1 VAKLRLSYRISLVVA
16 IPLLVLAT
24 GGLIAVRAYLGARST
39 VTALADEL
47 FVQVAEQA
55 ASETR
60 AHLQRA
66 VPAVEL
72 ARLLIDEAGPAAGS
86 ETFARRFL
94 ALLRANPDFSWVSYS
109 DESGSFCGAYHS
121 TDGLFRV
128 NRSSIHDGKTELD
141 EHDVDGSG
149 AWTLR
154 RHVAD
159 TGYDPRTRPFY
170 RLAAQAKRRVW
181 TPPYVFFDQAVP
193 GITCAAP
200 RLDAA
205 GKLVGVLTVDFDLN
219 ALSRFVAKVKPSA
232 HGEVFLLTPDGVVLA
247 HPTIKVVEQMGAGA
261 SGKLVQARD
270 IDDPVVNRFIEAL
283 PSELGAGVR
292 FRFEAHGEP
301 WQASA
306 TPFAIDGDLRWLVG
320 VAAPESDFMEAVD
333 RQNRVALGISLAAL
347 VLALLIAVA
356 LSSRVARPLLRI
368 AAEMERAGKLELDAR
383 AEPPSV
389 FAEIQRMDASMRRMK
404 SGLGAFA
411 HYVPR
416 DVVRAMLAS
425 GQEARLEGRVRPLT
439 VLFSDVADF
448 TTISETVSPDALV
461 ALLAG
466 YFDLATRVIAEH
478 GGTVDKFIGD
488 GIMAFWGAPADDPAH
503 ALHACQAAL
512 AYQAR
517 LGELRE
523 EGVEWARRIHARIG
537 LSTGDALVGNI
548 GSTERWNYTA
558 MGDTVNLAARLEG
571 LNKLYG
577 TRCLLAESTLLAA
590 ADQIVARPI
599 DLVAVK
605 GKTQP
610 TRVYEPLALA
620 ASATS
625 DVRRIAELFEQGL
638 AAYLAR
644 DFLGAMRSFSKAHA
658 LRPDDRAAEL
668 LLARCKAYEAAPP
681 DEQWTGVYVAKEK

>member
-1 VAKLRLSYRISLVVA
+1 
-16 IPLLVLAT
+16 
-24 GGLIAVRAYLGARST
+24 
-39 VTALADEL
+39 
-47 FVQVAEQA
+47 
-55 ASETR
+55 
-60 AHLQRA
+60 
-66 VPAVEL
+66 
-72 ARLLIDEAGPAAGS
+72 
-86 ETFARRFL
+86 
-94 ALLRANPDFSWVSYS
+94 
-109 DESGSFCGAYHS
+109 
-121 TDGLFRV
+121 
-128 NRSSIHDGKTELD
+128 
-141 EHDVDGSG
+141 
-149 AWTLR
+149 
-154 RHVAD
+154 
-159 TGYDPRTRPFY
+159 
-170 RLAAQAKRRVW
+170 
-181 TPPYVFFDQAVP
+181 
-193 GITCAAP
+193 
-200 RLDAA
+200 
-205 GKLVGVLTVDFDLN
+205 
-219 ALSRFVAKVKPSA
+219 
-232 HGEVFLLTPDGVVLA
+232 VFLLTPDGVVLA

-488 GIMAFWGAPADDPAH
+488 GIMAYFGAPIADPDHAAH
-503 ALHACQAAL
+503 AVDCAL
-512 AYQAR
+512 AMIAELEALNGVRAAR
-517 LGELRE
+517 GAAPLKIG
-523 EGVEWARRIHARIG
+523 IG
-537 LSTGDALVGNI
+537 LHTGIAVVGDI
-548 GSTERWNYTA
+548 GSPLHRLDYTA
-558 MGDTVNLAARLEG
+558 IGDTVNVAARIEG
-571 LNKLYG
+571 LTKAAGSAILASQT
-577 TRCLLAESTLLAA
+577 TR
-590 ADQIVARPI
+590 
-599 DLVAVK
+599 
-605 GKTQP
+605 
-610 TRVYEPLALA
+610 
-620 ASATS
+620 
-625 DVRRIAELFEQGL
+625 
-638 AAYLAR
+638 
-644 DFLGAMRSFSKAHA
+644 
-658 LRPDDRAAEL
+658 DRAAGRHSFREL
-668 LLARCKAYEAAPP
+668 PSMNIRGKSEAITLFVP
-681 DEQWTGVYVAKEK
+681 DGG